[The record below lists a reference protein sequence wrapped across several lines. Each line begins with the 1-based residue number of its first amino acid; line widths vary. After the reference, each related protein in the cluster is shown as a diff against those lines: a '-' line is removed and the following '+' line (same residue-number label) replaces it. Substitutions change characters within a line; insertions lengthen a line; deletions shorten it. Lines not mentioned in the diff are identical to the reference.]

1 MKKFFLRFIF
11 PVLALIFMLEA
22 CGTQDT
28 GGSPTE
34 TETDP
39 TPLNL
44 TVYLD
49 LSNRLVVTPDQQQ
62 KGYSQKDRD
71 LAIVDQL
78 VDEFKRHS
86 EDTFKLPYSQDIF
99 EVIAYPVPSGGGIN
113 TLLEKLKTDCP
124 SYGKNYGA
132 RKNRLLTMKD
142 SIHNTLNTI
151 YDRTI
156 AEQQWPGA
164 DIWGFFSNG
173 AARTRCVRKGYRNV
187 LVVITDGYIYH
198 KNNRIDQG
206 NAHSYILNSTL
217 ADSTASLIAQGK
229 GLGDLEVLFMELER
243 PAAHPEY
250 RDRMYKVIG
259 DWLGAMGVTRY
270 ELVDTDV
277 PANLTPYIKDFLK

>member
-1 MKKFFLRFIF
+1 MKKKLLFIII
-11 PVLALIFMLEA
+11 PVVVLIVAYML
-22 CGTQDT
+22 TPPPPPH
-28 GGSPTE
+28 S
-34 TETDP
+34 DP

-49 LSNRLVVTPDQQQ
+49 LSNRLVVSPDLQQ

-71 LAIVDQL
+71 LAIVDL
-78 VDEFKRHS
+78 LIDEFVRHS
-86 EDTFKLPYSQDIF
+86 KDTFQLPHSQDIF
-99 EVIAYPVPSGGGIN
+99 EVITYPVPSGGDIN
-113 TLLEKLKTDCP
+113 RLLEELKTDCP
-124 SYGKNYGA
+124 SYGD
-132 RKNRLLTMKD
+132 REIERRNRLLTMKD
-142 SIHNTLNTI
+142 SIHNTLDTI

-173 AARTRCVRKGYRNV
+173 AARTRCVREGYRNV

-198 KNNRIDQG
+198 KNNRIDRG

-250 RDRMYKVIG
+250 RDRMHKVIG

-277 PANLTPYIKDFLK
+277 PANLTRYIENFLAWK